1 MKKGKKVKNS
11 TEAKQ
16 MKTQRKQLFTLIE
29 LLVVIAII
37 AILASMLLP
46 ALNKA
51 RIKARSAACMSNQK
65 QSLTG
70 IAMYADISR
79 GYAVVPE
86 GESTLQKCRY
96 WADAL
101 MTTNSIPKAYITK
114 HDGGF
119 GSQLVKPNN
128 VFSCPETPPV
138 INTPIAFGGNPVVN
152 PGQSLSVFCYGVRPI
167 AWNAYNKEVYLKCTA
182 NPERSIPMLSTL
194 RSDAPYIGDTLG
206 IRDLSFGI
214 PTYQGAYL
222 LTNGILPSNN
232 WNANVGQAYIAHQK
246 TGNFGFPDGHVA
258 NMTMAQVIALPK
270 FMNGSSWLAVPY
282 ELKNR

>member
-1 MKKGKKVKNS
+1 MKKI
-11 TEAKQ
+11 
-16 MKTQRKQLFTLIE
+16 FTLIE

-70 IAMYADISR
+70 IAMYADSYR
-79 GYAVVPE
+79 GFGVSPY
-86 GESTLQKCRY
+86 GHSDLQSYRY
-96 WADAL
+96 WPDLL
-101 MTTNSIPKAYITK
+101 MMTGTLPKAYIYG

-119 GSQLVKPNN
+119 GSQLAKLNN
-128 VFSCPETPPV
+128 SFSCPETPPV
-138 INTPIAFGGNPVVN
+138 INTPIAMGGNPVVN
-152 PGQSLSVFCYGVRPI
+152 PGQTLTNISYGVRAV
-167 AWNAYNKEVYLKCTA
+167 AWNAYNKERYVPKAEC
-182 NPERSIPMLSTL
+182 SVPMLSTL
-194 RSDAPYIGDTLG
+194 RSDVPYIGDSLG
-206 IRDLSFGI
+206 IRALTFGI
-214 PTYQGAYL
+214 PTAQGSFL
-222 LTNGILPSNN
+222 LTNGILPPTN

-246 TGNFGFPDGHVA
+246 TGNFGFPDGHVS
-258 NMTMAQVIALPK
+258 NLTMNQVIALPK

>member
-1 MKKGKKVKNS
+1 MKN
-11 TEAKQ
+11 
-16 MKTQRKQLFTLIE
+16 QRRYAFTLVE

-51 RIKARSAACMSNQK
+51 RIKARAAACISNQK

-86 GESTLQKCRY
+86 GESTLQRCRY
-96 WADAL
+96 WPDLL
-101 MTTNSIPKAYITK
+101 MTTDSLPKAYITK
-114 HDGGF
+114 NDGGF
-119 GSQLVKPNN
+119 GSQLVKLNN

-138 INTPIAFGGNPVVN
+138 INTPIAMGGNPVVT
-152 PGQSLSVFCYGVRPI
+152 PGRALTNMSYGVRPV
-167 AWNAYNKEVYLKCTA
+167 AWNAYDKERYLKYTP
-182 NPERSIPMLSTL
+182 NTERSIPMLSTL
-194 RSDAPYIGDTLG
+194 RPDAPYIGDSLG
-206 IRDLSFGI
+206 IRDLSYGI
-214 PTYQGAYL
+214 PTYQGSYL
-222 LTNGILPSNN
+222 LTNGILPPNN

-258 NMTMAQVIALPK
+258 SLTMNQVRSLPK
-270 FMNGSSWLAVPY
+270 FSNGTFWLAVPY